1 MKYNTTR
8 LEIKLPE
15 ELKERLAG
23 LTSASGFSM
32 SDVVRW
38 SLIRGIQEFENEL
51 KGKVEKDKVDK

>member
-1 MKYNTTR
+1 MKYNTAR

-15 ELKERLAG
+15 GLKEELAG

-38 SLIRGIQEFENEL
+38 SLIRGIKEFKRELENKTDQIKESS
-51 KGKVEKDKVDK
+51 

>member
-15 ELKERLAG
+15 DLKKRLTG

-38 SLIRGIQEFENEL
+38 SLIRGIQEFEKEL
-51 KGKVEKDKVDK
+51 KNEPKETENTR